1 VNLNQ
6 PQIYG
11 TQFHGHGET
20 FAPLPIADPIRLEK
34 RRANLGLEPFAEN
47 ELRVRQLA
55 DDR

>member
-11 TQFHGHGET
+11 TQFQGSAET
-20 FAPLPIADPIRLEK
+20 FAPFPIADPNRLEK

-47 ELRVRQLA
+47 EQRVRQLA